1 LESFDDGAVAD
12 SAKLDLDGGLKTI
25 RKIQLAIFGM
35 FIPGLDMEG
44 EA

>member
-1 LESFDDGAVAD
+1 MAD
-12 SAKLDLDGGLKTI
+12 SAKLDLDEDLKTI
-25 RKIQLAIFGM
+25 RKIRLTIFGM